1 MTRHGRGVS
10 TVERSL
16 PYVGT
21 AVGLVGGLVVLLF
34 GPLPTPTL
42 NLLVGGAL
50 LVVAVASVAYMVVAF
65 GGPGERGPEF

>member
-1 MTRHGRGVS
+1 MRRI
-10 TVERSL
+10 L

-21 AVGLVGGLVVLLF
+21 ALGLVGGLVVLLF

-50 LVVAVASVAYMVVAF
+50 LAVAVASVAYLIVAF
-65 GGPGERGPEF
+65 GGPGERGPDF

>member
-1 MTRHGRGVS
+1 MRRT
-10 TVERSL
+10 L

-21 AVGLVGGLVVLLF
+21 ALGLVGGLVVLLF